1 MFLTEG
7 KCNTILLNKKYFHMK
22 NMLIHFIFTL
32 FHRHTPNFCLS
43 LNRFLVVTYTLII
56 YEENNYCH

>member
-1 MFLTEG
+1 
-7 KCNTILLNKKYFHMK
+7 MK

-32 FHRHTPNFCLS
+32 FHKHTPNFCLS

>member
-7 KCNTILLNKKYFHMK
+7 KCNTNLLNKKYFHMK

-32 FHRHTPNFCLS
+32 FHRQTSNFYLS
-43 LNRFLVVTYTLII
+43 LNHYLVVTYTLII
-56 YEENNYCH
+56 YEENYYSH